1 MIPSNI
7 CPQVSLTSHPS
18 VALIVFSDG
27 TNVTSDLDSNGN
39 GCNLVST
46 GTTMTVIL
54 RDGTPATFSSV
65 GVTSSNVNQIDVALF
80 DELSNSPL
88 IQSSQG
94 TMIRSPL
101 TLNPTVQNLPANP
114 AGTLAVTFLST
125 IDGQPPRN
133 VKLLVYACFPTVTEI
148 SPARTA
154 TIPSVNHLNEFITNI
169 NKIINNQTFF
179 IFVISCN

>member
-1 MIPSNI
+1 
-7 CPQVSLTSHPS
+7 
-18 VALIVFSDG
+18 LIVFSDG
-27 TNVTSDLDSNGN
+27 TNVTSDLDSDGN

-46 GTTMTVIL
+46 GTTMTVLL

-65 GVTSSNVNQIDVALF
+65 GITSPNVNQIAVALF
-80 DELSNSPL
+80 DQLSNRPL

-94 TMIRSPL
+94 TIISPL
-101 TLNPTVQNLPANP
+101 TLNPTVQNLPADP

-148 SPARTA
+148 SPSPAP
-154 TIPSVNHLNEFITNI
+154 TIPSVNHLN
-169 NKIINNQTFF
+169 KIIANLFDITILSSSDIADKYIYSASILSSQ
-179 IFVISCN
+179 SS